1 MSKRIYIALSHG
13 YTRETSYA
21 AEDALTLL
29 GYEPAN
35 PANPADNGTNDRA
48 NLCMLTQCDGVLL
61 MHGWETSPMSTIAVT
76 VAQHLGIPVGTYD
89 QWSLAAGGQ

>member
-1 MSKRIYIALSHG
+1 MSKRIYIALPRD
-13 YTRETSYA
+13 YARETSYA

-29 GYEPAN
+29 GYE

-61 MHGWETSPMSTIAVT
+61 TPGWETSPMSTIAVT
-76 VAQHLGIPVGTYD
+76 VAKHLNIPVGTYD
-89 QWSLAAGGQ
+89 QWSALAATGGQR

>member
-1 MSKRIYIALSHG
+1 MSKRIYIALPLG

-35 PANPADNGTNDRA
+35 PDDNGANDRT
-48 NLCMLTQCDGVLL
+48 NLRMLTQCDGVLL
-61 MHGWETSPMSTIAVT
+61 MPGWETSPMSTIAVT

-89 QWSLAAGGQ
+89 QWSALPAAGGQR

>member
-21 AEDALTLL
+21 AEDALTFL
-29 GYEPAN
+29 GYE

-48 NLCMLTQCDGVLL
+48 NLRMLTQCDGVLL
-61 MHGWETSPMSTIAVT
+61 TPNWETSPMSTIAVT

-89 QWSLAAGGQ
+89 QWATIPAAGGQ

>member
-1 MSKRIYIALSHG
+1 MSKRIYVALPLG

-21 AEDALTLL
+21 AEDALRLL
-29 GYEPAN
+29 GYE

-61 MHGWETSPMSTIAVT
+61 TPGWETSPMSMIAVT
-76 VAQHLGIPVGTYD
+76 VAKHLGILVGTYD
-89 QWSLAAGGQ
+89 QWAALPAAGGQ

>member
-1 MSKRIYIALSHG
+1 MSKRIYIALPRD
-13 YTRETSYA
+13 YARETAYA

-35 PANPADNGTNDRA
+35 PDDNGTNDRA

-61 MHGWETSPMSTIAVT
+61 IPGWETSPMSTIAVT
-76 VAQHLGIPVGTYD
+76 VAHHLNIPVGTYD
-89 QWSLAAGGQ
+89 QWATQPATGGQR

>member
-1 MSKRIYIALSHG
+1 MSKRIYNALPHG

-21 AEDALTLL
+21 AEDVLTLL
-29 GYEPAN
+29 GYE

-61 MHGWETSPMSTIAVT
+61 MPGWETSPMSTIAVT
-76 VAQHLGIPVGTYD
+76 VAKHLNIPVGTYD
-89 QWSLAAGGQ
+89 QWSALAATGGQR

>member
-1 MSKRIYIALSHG
+1 MSKRIYIALPHG
-13 YTRETSYA
+13 YTRETFYA

-29 GYEPAN
+29 GYE

-61 MHGWETSPMSTIAVT
+61 MPGWETSPMSTIAVT
-76 VAQHLGIPVGTYD
+76 VAKHLNIPVGTYD
-89 QWSLAAGGQ
+89 QWSALAATGGQR

>member
-1 MSKRIYIALSHG
+1 MSKRIYIALPHG

-35 PANPADNGTNDRA
+35 PDDNGTNDRA
-48 NLCMLTQCDGVLL
+48 NLRMLTQCDGVLL
-61 MHGWETSPMSTIAVT
+61 TPNWETSPMSTIAVT

-89 QWSLAAGGQ
+89 QWATLPAAGGQ

>member
-1 MSKRIYIALSHG
+1 MSKRIYIALPHG
-13 YTRETSYA
+13 YTRDTSYA

-29 GYEPAN
+29 GYE

-61 MHGWETSPMSTIAVT
+61 TPGWETIPMSTIAAT
-76 VAQHLGIPVGTYD
+76 VAQHLGISVGSYD
-89 QWSLAAGGQ
+89 QWATLPTAGGQ

>member
-1 MSKRIYIALSHG
+1 MSKRIYIALPHG

-21 AEDALTLL
+21 VEDALTLL
-29 GYEPAN
+29 GYE

-61 MHGWETSPMSTIAVT
+61 MPGWETSPMSTIAVT
-76 VAQHLGIPVGTYD
+76 VAKHLNIPVGTYD
-89 QWSLAAGGQ
+89 QWSALAATGGQR